1 MADVTNDVDMETAA
15 DERLKRV
22 FGDITNGEKKTK
34 KTKKKKPKKEPPK
47 KYTVNWS
54 AAERAR
60 KEAPSDA
67 TKLSDACRQPYGVV
81 TPIQE
86 THAPKIKPSAAF
98 HEHEGAD
105 AVKALQARKS
115 GAAPSA
121 PAGRLAKRPL
131 WGGISSRKNAP
142 LPPANIVGVHEINA
156 ANGKLGCELQ
166 QRKKQMNAAKMP
178 GSTLEKPSFQIWRKD
193 KEIQEASPWYTG
205 VSSATLADCKRRW
218 PNVAKKHPDFETT
231 KMTYNLLSALSGRN
245 VRKLCKSEA
254 EVRTLANTVA
264 NTNWKLEWKKL
275 GA

>member
-1 MADVTNDVDMETAA
+1 MAEVDVKMTSAAEDQKRKFAADVTNKPQGKTQRKKPKQDPKELVRFEWSDVDMASSKA
-15 DERLKRV
+15 RV
-22 FGDITNGEKKTK
+22 
-34 KTKKKKPKKEPPK
+34 
-47 KYTVNWS
+47 
-54 AAERAR
+54 
-60 KEAPSDA
+60 DA
-67 TKLSDACRQPYGVV
+67 TILARECRRPYDV
-81 TPIQE
+81 TTAVQE
-86 THAPKIKPSAAF
+86 RHAPKSLPQSAAF
-98 HEHEGAD
+98 YEHEGAD
-105 AVKALQARKS
+105 AVAAVQARRS